1 MINRFITSTLLVLS
15 AFVSTASAQNAISTE
30 MLLAQPEF
38 AKQLEGFAQPSQSNN
53 TINGTPTADTAD
65 TANSNDIADNNNVLI
80 QSAGKDTEQL
90 SVVQEYFK
98 ILVGQKLEIF
108 GASEFSQQQDNQL
121 LFFNTI
127 GQDYRLAPGDVIR
140 VTLRGLGNSD
150 QSYKIGNSG
159 QLILPDLPPISV
171 SGLTIREVK
180 NQLQSSLQIDDAS
193 ASVFISL
200 ETARLITVQVSGA
213 VNQPRTLAVPAYTPL
228 SRVLAYSGGVQPN
241 GSLRNIVL
249 RERNGNVSETDF
261 YDFLQSPVG
270 STDPV
275 VTDSSRIFVPNQG
288 STVAAFGFVARPGIY
303 ELPTNQSEIRVRD
316 LLDLSGTSILP
327 PGLVIEAKY
336 FNAFGISS
344 TRTLE
349 LDDTLSAGEVM
360 NLRFVKTRLQRS
372 VTVTGAVLDEYSMA
386 SNDPISV
393 RDLLKG
399 GSTLSS
405 DAKLNFA
412 IIIKDDKSVTAI
424 DLTLALSDRTQT
436 VPIGSTLV
444 IFDNESYRRV
454 LNADPIR
461 SDDPLV
467 SAVARANVLRV
478 KLNTTTLGLLP
489 KTSSPTI
496 SDVIDVLGLE
506 SAVSNLTD
514 LVVIERAASGVKP
527 MLGSVSLASDFNSKL
542 PEITAI
548 NFWTNEG
555 LDSYLL
561 TANERDLR
569 NLFQVTVPLFVDYE
583 LKTIL
588 SPSAANSEDKNGLWQ
603 NIGPEIYSLF
613 SIINSYDPRTA
624 SITSTKQT
632 VTQLLKSGSQKAGD
646 QVLLFSSN
654 FISDIISTKLK
665 DPQQLANPASSTD
678 LVTTIEL
685 EAFHSDAAEIKQTTD
700 IVRTDVDQTIT
711 TQAKRLYQLNLT
723 QRDPELLL
731 NSLRIITGAVQRPGG
746 YPVAG
751 SVSLGAL
758 LEAAGGLLP
767 DADSN
772 NLSVQ
777 YLTTVDRSLV
787 KGKKVTLK
795 LQGGTVEKTTL
806 VGRYFIEVPFLT
818 NESATGVVTISGEVL
833 RPGEYVIAR
842 DETIDDVIKRA
853 GGLSPVVAYP
863 LGAIF
868 ARASLRDQEQDNNAL
883 LANQLEQAV
892 LQVSGSDNEN
902 AAEQAQTLIA
912 YAQKLRAQPTV
923 GRVSV
928 NIISPADS
936 APVYLQNGDTLFVPK
951 RPSHVSIL
959 GAVNNSTSASYAP
972 GKSLDAYLR
981 SAGGVSRVADLKRSY
996 LLLPNGENTPLT
1008 RQMPIPPGSAIV
1020 IVPKTDKLSIIGITD
1035 LVSRVL
1041 GNIATSVLAIN
1052 NVR

>member
-678 LVTTIEL
+678 LDTTIEL
-685 EAFHSDAAEIKQTTD
+685 EAFFSDAAEIKQTTD

>member
-15 AFVSTASAQNAISTE
+15 AFVSTASAQNALSTE

-228 SRVLAYSGGVQPN
+228 SRVLAYAGGVQPN

-399 GSTLSS
+399 GSTLSA

-555 LDSYLL
+555 LDNYLL
-561 TANERDLR
+561 TANEKDLR

-588 SPSAANSEDKNGLWQ
+588 SPSAANSEDKKGLWQ

-624 SITSTKQT
+624 STTSTKQT

-654 FISDIISTKLK
+654 FISDIISTKRK

-678 LVTTIEL
+678 LDTTIEL
-685 EAFHSDAAEIKQTTD
+685 EAFVSDTTEIKRTTD
-700 IVRTDVDQTIT
+700 IVSTAVDQTIT
-711 TQAKRLYQLNLT
+711 AKAKRLDQLNLT

-751 SVSLGAL
+751 NVSLGAL
-758 LEAAGGLLP
+758 LEVAGGLLP

-777 YLTTVDRSLV
+777 YLTKVDRSLV
-787 KGKKVTLK
+787 KGKKVTLR
-795 LQGGTVEKTTL
+795 LQGGTVDKTTL

-842 DETIDDVIKRA
+842 DETIHDVIKRA
-853 GGLSPVVAYP
+853 GGLSPVAYP

-868 ARASLRDQEQDNNAL
+868 ARASLRDQERDNNAL

-902 AAEQAQTLIA
+902 AAEQAQTLLA

-923 GRVSV
+923 GRLSV

-936 APVYLQNGDTLFVPK
+936 APVYSQNGDTLFVPK

-959 GAVNNSTSASYAP
+959 GAVNKSTSASYAP

>member
-1 MINRFITSTLLVLS
+1 MNRFIASTLIVWS
-15 AFVSTASAQNAISTE
+15 ALASTASAQNSISTE
-30 MLLAQPEF
+30 MLLAQPEI
-38 AKQLEGFAQPSQSNN
+38 ARQLEGFTQPSQSNS
-53 TINGTPTADTAD
+53 TISGSPTADAAD
-65 TANSNDIADNNNVLI
+65 TANSNNIAENNNVLI
-80 QSAGKDTEQL
+80 QSTGKDAEQL

-228 SRVLAYSGGVQPN
+228 SRVLAYAGGVQPN

-249 RERNGNVSETDF
+249 RERNGKVSETDF

-303 ELPTNQSEIRVRD
+303 ELPTNQSDIRVRD

-327 PGLVIEAKY
+327 PGLVMEAKY

-344 TRTLE
+344 TRTLKV
-349 LDDTLSAGEVM
+349 DDTLSAGEVL

-386 SNDPISV
+386 SKDPISV
-393 RDLLKG
+393 QDLLKG
-399 GSTLSS
+399 GSTLTA

-412 IIIKDDKSVTAI
+412 IIIKNDNSVTAI
-424 DLTLALSDRTQT
+424 DLMRALSDRTQT

-444 IFDNESYRRV
+444 IFDNESYRNV

-467 SAVARANVLRV
+467 RAVARANVLRV
-478 KLNTTTLGLLP
+478 KLNNTTLGLLP
-489 KTSSPTI
+489 KTSSPSI

-506 SAVSNLTD
+506 SAVSNLAD
-514 LVVIERAASGVKP
+514 LVVIERASNGVKP

-542 PEITAI
+542 PELNAI

-555 LDSYLL
+555 LDNYLL

-569 NLFQVTVPLFVDYE
+569 NLLQVTVAVFLDYE

-588 SPSAANSEDKNGLWQ
+588 SPSAAYLEDKDGLRK
-603 NIGPEIYSLF
+603 NIGLEMYPLF
-613 SIINSYDPRTA
+613 SIVNSYDPMTG
-624 SITSTKQT
+624 SKKTTKQT
-632 VTQLLKSGSQKAGD
+632 TQQLLNSGSKKPGD
-646 QVLLFSSN
+646 QVLLFSSG
-654 FISDIISTKLK
+654 FIDDIIAGKRDEALES
-665 DPQQLANPASSTD
+665 ANPTADTSPDTALIFGAS
-678 LVTTIEL
+678 VQ
-685 EAFHSDAAEIKQTTD
+685 DAAEIMRTADTVSTLTDQALTTK
-700 IVRTDVDQTIT
+700 T
-711 TQAKRLYQLNLT
+711 KRLAELNLT
-723 QRDPELLL
+723 QRDPALLL
-731 NSLRIITGAVQRPGG
+731 SSLRIVTGAVQRPGG

-751 SVSLGAL
+751 NVAVGDI
-758 LEAAGGLLP
+758 LEAAGGLLL
-767 DADSN
+767 DADIN
-772 NLSVQ
+772 NVKVQ
-777 YLTTVDRSLV
+777 YSKTVNRSLV
-787 KGKKVTLK
+787 KGKSVTLK
-795 LQGGTVEKTTL
+795 LQDGLDYETVL
-806 VGRYFIEVPFLT
+806 AGRYFIEVPYLI
-818 NESATGVVTISGEVL
+818 NETVTGTVNLSGEVM
-833 RPGEYVIAR
+833 RPGRYVIAR
-842 DETIDDVIKRA
+842 DETIHEVIKRA
-853 GGLSPVVAYP
+853 GGLSPVAYP
-863 LGAIF
+863 LGTIF
-868 ARASLRDQEQDNNAL
+868 ARASLRDKERDNNAL

-902 AAEQAQTLIA
+902 AAEQAKTLLA

-923 GRVSV
+923 GRQSI
-928 NIISPADS
+928 NIISPSDS
-936 APVYLQNGDTLFVPK
+936 APVYSQDGDTLFVPK

-959 GAVNNSTSASYAP
+959 GAVNKSTAAGYAP

-981 SAGGVSRVADLKRSY
+981 SAGGVTRVADLKRSY